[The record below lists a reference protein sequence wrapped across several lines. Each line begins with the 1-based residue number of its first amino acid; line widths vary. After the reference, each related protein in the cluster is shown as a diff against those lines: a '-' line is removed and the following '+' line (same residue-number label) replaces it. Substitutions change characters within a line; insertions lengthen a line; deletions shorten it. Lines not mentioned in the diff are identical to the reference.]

1 MTHGT
6 TLDSQEAARQMREA
20 AAAKKCW
27 RCGCFRSAL
36 EAIDRELPKAA
47 RSPELNAA
55 IIEGRQRLVPIQY
68 DCLGC
73 EVCYPAIATN
83 VLGLEGECAAPPVEE
98 RTGWPPLPGA
108 YRVLRYQ
115 APVAICTLTS
125 EPLVSAIA
133 AKADLAVAMVG
144 TLFTENL
151 GIERVITNVLANP
164 RIRFLVLCGP
174 DSKQAIGHLPGQSL
188 LALAA
193 NGLDEHGRIA
203 GARGKRPIIR
213 NISCDMVDHF
223 RRTVEVVDLTNQ
235 ESLVPILD
243 AVRECAQH
251 DPGETHPFAADRIV
265 RHETGRIPERMT
277 SDPAGYF
284 VVYVDRGARTL
295 SIEHYANNGVLDVV
309 IDGSTAP
316 EIYVRAIEL
325 NLVSRFD
332 HAAYLG
338 RELARAERA
347 LLSGEPYVQ
356 DAAPERRAATPSHA
370 CGCSPKCSGE

>member
-1 MTHGT
+1 MTQET
-6 TLDSQEAARQMREA
+6 ALDTHEAARQTHEA

-27 RCGCFRSAL
+27 RCGCFHSAL
-36 EAIDRELPKAA
+36 EAMERELPEDA

-55 IIEGRQRLVPIQY
+55 IIEGRQRLVPVQY

-73 EVCYPAIATN
+73 EVCYPAVATN
-83 VLGLEGECAAPPVEE
+83 VLGLEGECTASPVEE

-125 EPLVSAIA
+125 EPLMNAIAAEADSAIA
-133 AKADLAVAMVG
+133 VVG

-164 RIRFLVLCGP
+164 HIRFLVLCGA

-188 LALAA
+188 RALAD
-193 NGLDEHGRIA
+193 NGLDDRGRIA

-213 NISCDMVDHF
+213 NISRDMVDHF
-223 RRTVEVVDLTNQ
+223 RQTVEIVDLTN
-235 ESLVPILD
+235 EERPTPILD
-243 AVRECAQH
+243 AVRECARR
-251 DPGETHPFAADRIV
+251 DPGEAHPFAIDRTV
-265 RHETGRIPERMT
+265 RREAGRIPERMT

-284 VVYVDRGARTL
+284 VVYVDRGSRVL

-309 IDGSTAP
+309 IDGTSAP
-316 EIYVRAIEL
+316 EIYMRAIEL
-325 NLVSRFD
+325 NLASRLD

-347 LLSGEPYVQ
+347 MLSGEPYVQ
-356 DAAPERRAATPSHA
+356 DAAPERRSATPSHA
-370 CGCSPKCSGE
+370 CGCASKCLGE